1 MAPQAFGRRMTPMSD
16 LDAIPETALRW
27 VEGGTPAALATVI
40 ETWGS
45 APRQPGAQLA
55 ISADGALAGSV
66 SGGCVESAVAAE
78 AFEAMEQGDCRLL
91 EFGVSDDDAFAV
103 GLACGGTI
111 RIFVEPVGIGE
122 GLPLPTLRALVE
134 ARAERARTVLAT
146 DLETKERR
154 LLALCDEDALT
165 DAARRTADGDKSGF
179 ADVAGQRWFLSVHN
193 PPLRMAIIG
202 AAHIAQ
208 PLSRMAQMTGFD
220 VTVIDPR
227 ESFSSEA
234 RFPDIALSRDWP
246 DAALSAFGPDTR
258 SAVVCLSHD
267 PKIDDP
273 GLHVA
278 LRSQAFY
285 VGALGSTRTSAKRA
299 VRLEEAGFTAA
310 QIGRID
316 APIGLDI
323 GAKSPAEIAVSIMA
337 RVVEALRRPETR
349 P

>member
-1 MAPQAFGRRMTPMSD
+1 MT
-16 LDAIPETALRW
+16 DAIPETALRW
-27 VEGGTPAALATVI
+27 VESGTPAALATVI

-55 ISADGALAGSV
+55 ISAAGELAGSV

-111 RIFVEPVGIGE
+111 RVFVEPVGTGE
-122 GLPLPTLRALVE
+122 GLPLPTLRALIE

-146 DLETKERR
+146 NLETRERR
-154 LLALCDEDALT
+154 LLALCDDDALT
-165 DAARRTADGDKSGF
+165 EAARIAADGDKSGF
-179 ADVAGQRWFLSVHN
+179 AEIEGRRWFLAVHN

-208 PLSRMAQMTGFD
+208 PLSKMAAMTGFD

-227 ESFSSEA
+227 DSFSSEA
-234 RFPDIALSRDWP
+234 RFPGMALSRDWP
-246 DAALSAFGPDTR
+246 DAALTAFAPDTR
-258 SAVVCLSHD
+258 SAIVCLSHD

-285 VGALGSTRTSAKRA
+285 IGALGSKRTSAKRA
-299 VRLEEAGFTAA
+299 GRLTEAGFGAA
-310 QIGRID
+310 RIARID

-323 GAKSPAEIAVSIMA
+323 GAKSPAEIAVSVMGRI
-337 RVVEALRRPETR
+337 VEALRRPHTR

>member
-1 MAPQAFGRRMTPMSD
+1 MTDP
-16 LDAIPETALRW
+16 DAIPETALRW
-27 VEGGTPAALATVI
+27 AESGTPAALATVI

-55 ISADGALAGSV
+55 ISAGGDLAGSV

-78 AFEAMEQGDCRLL
+78 AFEAMEEGTCRLL

-111 RIFVEPVGIGE
+111 RVFVEPVGIGE
-122 GLPLPTLRALVE
+122 GVPLATLRALVE

-146 DLETKERR
+146 DLETRERR
-154 LLALCDEDALT
+154 ILALCDDDALT
-165 DAARRTADGDKSGF
+165 DAARLAADGDRSGF
-179 ADVAGQRWFLSVHN
+179 AEVEGRRWFLSVHN
-193 PPLRMAIIG
+193 PPLRMAIVG

-208 PLSRMAQMTGFD
+208 PLSRMAAMTGFD

-234 RFPDIALSRDWP
+234 RFPGMALSRDWP
-246 DAALSAFGPDTR
+246 DAAMGDFAPDTR

-285 VGALGSTRTSAKRA
+285 IGALGSKRTSAKRA
-299 VRLEEAGFTAA
+299 DRLTETGFTGE
-310 QIGRID
+310 QIARID
-316 APIGLDI
+316 APVGLDI

-337 RVVEALRRPETR
+337 RIVESLRRPETR
-349 P
+349 A

>member
-1 MAPQAFGRRMTPMSD
+1 MTD
-16 LDAIPETALRW
+16 HDAIPETALRW
-27 VEGGTPAALATVI
+27 VEAGTPAALATVI

-45 APRQPGAQLA
+45 APRQPGALLA
-55 ISADGALAGSV
+55 ISANGDLVGSV

-78 AFEAMEQGDCRLL
+78 AFEVMEEGDCRLL

-103 GLACGGTI
+103 GLACGG
-111 RIFVEPVGIGE
+111 RIQVFVEPVGTGE
-122 GLPLPTLRALVE
+122 GVPLPTLRALVE
-134 ARAERARTVLAT
+134 ARTQRARTVLAT

-165 DAARRTADGDKSGF
+165 DAARIAADGDRSGF
-179 ADVAGQRWFLSVHN
+179 AEVDGQRWFLGVHN

-208 PLSRMAQMTGFD
+208 PLSRMAAMTGFD

-227 ESFSSEA
+227 ESFSSDA
-234 RFPDIALSRDWP
+234 RFPDMTLSRDWP
-246 DAALSAFGPDTR
+246 DAALGAFGPDTR

-285 VGALGSTRTSAKRA
+285 VGALGSKRTGAKRA
-299 VRLEEAGFTAA
+299 ERLSEAGFSDA
-310 QIGRID
+310 QIARID

-323 GAKSPAEIAVSIMA
+323 GAKSPAEIAVAVMA

-349 P
+349 

>member
-1 MAPQAFGRRMTPMSD
+1 MID
-16 LDAIPETALRW
+16 HDAIPETALQW
-27 VEGGTPAALATVI
+27 VESGTPAALATVI

-45 APRQPGAQLA
+45 APRQPGALLA
-55 ISADGALAGSV
+55 ISAKGELVGSV

-78 AFEAMEQGDCRLL
+78 AFEAMEEGDCRLL

-103 GLACGGTI
+103 GLACGG
-111 RIFVEPVGIGE
+111 RIQVFVEPVGTGE
-122 GLPLPTLRALVE
+122 GVPLAILRALVE

-146 DLETKERR
+146 DLETRERR
-154 LLALCDEDALT
+154 LLALCDDDPLT
-165 DAARRTADGDKSGF
+165 EAARGAADADRSGF
-179 ADVAGQRWFLSVHN
+179 AEIEGRRWFLAVHN

-208 PLSRMAQMTGFD
+208 PLSRMAMMTGFD

-227 ESFSSEA
+227 ESFSSEV
-234 RFPDIALSRDWP
+234 RFPDMALSRDWP
-246 DAALSAFGPDTR
+246 DVALNTFGPDTR

-285 VGALGSTRTSAKRA
+285 VGALGSRRTAAKRA
-299 VRLEEAGFTAA
+299 DRLAEAGFTPEKIA
-310 QIGRID
+310 RID

-323 GAKSPAEIAVSIMA
+323 GAKSPAEIAVAVMA
-337 RVVEALRRPETR
+337 RVVEALRKPETR
-349 P
+349 

>member
-1 MAPQAFGRRMTPMSD
+1 MTD
-16 LDAIPETALRW
+16 HDAIPETALHW
-27 VEGGTPAALATVI
+27 VESGRPAALATVI

-55 ISADGALAGSV
+55 ISAEGDLVGSV

-78 AFEAMEQGDCRLL
+78 AFEAMEEGDCRLL

-111 RIFVEPVGIGE
+111 RVLVEPIGIGE
-122 GLPLPTLRALVE
+122 GMPLPILRALIE
-134 ARAERARTVLAT
+134 ARSERARTVLAI

-154 LLALCDEDALT
+154 LLALCDDDPLT
-165 DAARRTADGDKSGF
+165 DAARIAADGDRSGF
-179 ADVAGQRWFLSVHN
+179 AEIEGRRWFLSVHN

-208 PLSRMAQMTGFD
+208 PLSRMAMMTGFD

-227 ESFSSEA
+227 ESFSSQA
-234 RFPDIALSRDWP
+234 RFPDMALSRDWP
-246 DAALSAFGPDTR
+246 DAALTAFAPDPR

-285 VGALGSTRTSAKRA
+285 IGALGSTRTSAKRKD
-299 VRLEEAGFTAA
+299 RLTDAGFTVG
-310 QIGRID
+310 QIARID

-337 RVVEALRRPETR
+337 RIVEALRNPQTR

>member
-1 MAPQAFGRRMTPMSD
+1 MTD
-16 LDAIPETALRW
+16 HDAIPEAALRW
-27 VEGGTPAALATVI
+27 VEDGTPAALATVI

-45 APRQPGAQLA
+45 APRQPGAMLA
-55 ISADGALAGSV
+55 ISAGGELVGSV

-78 AFEAMEQGDCRLL
+78 ALEAMEEGDCRLL

-103 GLACGGTI
+103 GLACGG
-111 RIFVEPVGIGE
+111 RIQVFVEPVGTGE
-122 GLPLPTLRALVE
+122 GIPLPTLRALVE

-154 LLALCDEDALT
+154 LLALCDQDALT
-165 DAARRTADGDKSGF
+165 DAARIAADGDRSGF
-179 ADVAGQRWFLSVHN
+179 AEVGGQRWFLAVHN

-208 PLSRMAQMTGFD
+208 PLSRMAAMTGFD

-227 ESFSSEA
+227 ESFSSET
-234 RFPDIALSRDWP
+234 RFPDMTVSREWP
-246 DAALSAFGPDTR
+246 DAALTTFGPDTR

-285 VGALGSTRTSAKRA
+285 VGALGSRRTGAKRA
-299 VRLEEAGFTAA
+299 ERLASDGFSDA
-310 QIGRID
+310 QISRID
-316 APIGLDI
+316 APVGLDI
-323 GAKSPAEIAVSIMA
+323 GAKSPAEIAVAVMA

-349 P
+349 

>member
-1 MAPQAFGRRMTPMSD
+1 MTDP
-16 LDAIPETALRW
+16 DAILETALRW
-27 VEGGTPAALATVI
+27 TESGQPAALATVI

-55 ISADGALAGSV
+55 ISAGGELVGSV

-78 AFEAMEQGDCRLL
+78 AFEAMEAGDCRVL

-122 GLPLPTLRALVE
+122 GLPLATLRALVA
-134 ARAERARTVLAT
+134 AREERARTVLAT

-154 LLALCDEDALT
+154 LLALCDDDALT
-165 DAARRTADGDKSGF
+165 DAARRAADGDKSGY
-179 ADVAGQRWFLSVHN
+179 AEVEGRTWFLSVHN

-208 PLSRMAQMTGFD
+208 PLSRMAAMTGFD

-234 RFPDIALSRDWP
+234 RFPGMALSRDWP
-246 DAALSAFGPDTR
+246 DAALSAFVPDPR
-258 SAVVCLSHD
+258 CAIVCLSHD

-285 VGALGSTRTSAKRA
+285 IGALGSTRTGAKRA
-299 VRLEEAGFTAA
+299 DRLTEAGFTPE
-310 QIGRID
+310 QIARID

-323 GAKSPAEIAVSIMA
+323 GAKSPAEIAVSVMA

>member
-1 MAPQAFGRRMTPMSD
+1 MTDP
-16 LDAIPETALRW
+16 DAIPETALAW
-27 VEGGTPAALATVI
+27 AEGGTPAALATVI

-45 APRQPGAQLA
+45 APRQPGALLA
-55 ISADGALAGSV
+55 ISAQGELAGSV

-78 AFEAMEQGDCRLL
+78 AFEAMEDGTCRLL
-91 EFGVSDDDAFAV
+91 EYGVSDDDAFAV

-111 RIFVEPVGIGE
+111 RVFVEPVGRGE
-122 GLPLPTLRALVE
+122 GLPLATLRALAE
-134 ARAERARTVLAT
+134 ARRERARAVLAT

-154 LLALCDEDALT
+154 LLALCDGDALT
-165 DAARRTADGDKSGF
+165 AAARAAADADRSGF
-179 ADVAGQRWFLSVHN
+179 AEAEGRRWFLSVHN

-208 PLSRMAQMTGFD
+208 PLSRMAAMTGFD

-234 RFPDIALSRDWP
+234 RFPGITLSREWP
-246 DAALSAFGPDTR
+246 DAALTGFAPDTR

-278 LRSQAFY
+278 LRSPAFY
-285 VGALGSTRTSAKRA
+285 VGALGSTRTGAKRA
-299 VRLEEAGFTAA
+299 DRLAGAGFSPEDVA
-310 QIGRID
+310 RID
-316 APIGLDI
+316 SPIGLDI
-323 GAKSPAEIAVSIMA
+323 GAKSPAEIAVAVMA
-337 RVVEALRRPETR
+337 RIVEALRRPGTR
-349 P
+349 

>member
-1 MAPQAFGRRMTPMSD
+1 MTD
-16 LDAIPETALRW
+16 YDAIPETALAW
-27 VEGGTPAALATVI
+27 VESGTPAALATVI

-55 ISADGALAGSV
+55 ISADGQLVGSV

-78 AFEAMEQGDCRLL
+78 AFEAMEEGDCRLL

-111 RIFVEPVGIGE
+111 RIFVEPVGKGE
-122 GLPLPTLRALVE
+122 GVPVATLRALTE
-134 ARAERARTVLAT
+134 ARKERARTVLAI

-154 LLALCDEDALT
+154 ILALCDSDPLT
-165 DAARRTADGDKSGF
+165 DAARIAADADRSGF
-179 ADVAGQRWFLSVHN
+179 AEEGGRRWFLAVHN

-227 ESFSSEA
+227 DSFSSEA
-234 RFPDIALSRDWP
+234 RFPGMALSRDWP
-246 DAALSAFGPDTR
+246 DEALTAFAPDPR
-258 SAVVCLSHD
+258 CAVVCLSHD

-273 GLHVA
+273 ALRVA
-278 LRSQAFY
+278 LASQAFY
-285 VGALGSTRTSAKRA
+285 VGALGSKRTSAKREI
-299 VRLEEAGFTAA
+299 RLTQAGFALA
-310 QIGRID
+310 QLDRID

-323 GAKSPAEIAVSIMA
+323 GAKSPAEIAVSVMA
-337 RVVEALRRPETR
+337 RIVEALRKPETR

>member
-1 MAPQAFGRRMTPMSD
+1 MID
-16 LDAIPETALRW
+16 HDAIPETALRW
-27 VEGGTPAALATVI
+27 VDGGMPAALATVI

-45 APRQPGAQLA
+45 APRQPGALLA
-55 ISADGALAGSV
+55 ISAQGDLVGSV

-78 AFEAMEQGDCRLL
+78 AFEAMEAGDCRLL

-103 GLACGGTI
+103 GLACGG
-111 RIFVEPVGIGE
+111 RIQVFVEPVGTGE
-122 GLPLPTLRALVE
+122 GIPLPILRALVE

-146 DLETKERR
+146 DLETRERR
-154 LLALCDEDALT
+154 LLALCDDDALT
-165 DAARRTADGDKSGF
+165 QAARVAADGDRSGF
-179 ADVAGQRWFLSVHN
+179 TEADGRRWFLAVHN

-208 PLSRMAQMTGFD
+208 PLSRMAAMTGFD
-220 VTVIDPR
+220 VTIIDPR
-227 ESFSSEA
+227 DSFSSAA
-234 RFPDIALSRDWP
+234 RFPDMALSREWP
-246 DAALSAFGPDTR
+246 DAALTAFAPDTR

-285 VGALGSTRTSAKRA
+285 VGALGSRRTGAKRA
-299 VRLEEAGFTAA
+299 ERLAGAGFSEA

-316 APIGLDI
+316 APVGLDI
-323 GAKSPAEIAVSIMA
+323 GAKSPAEIAVAVMA

-349 P
+349 

>member
-1 MAPQAFGRRMTPMSD
+1 MTHD
-16 LDAIPETALRW
+16 DIPETVLGW
-27 VEGGTPAALATVI
+27 IGEGRTAAIATVV

-45 APRQPGAQLA
+45 APRQAGAQLG

-78 AFEAMEQGDCRLL
+78 AFEAMEDGTCRLL

-103 GLACGGTI
+103 GLPCGGNI
-111 RIFVEPVGIGE
+111 RVFVEPVDKGE
-122 GLPLPTLRALVE
+122 GLPLGTLRALVE
-134 ARAERARTVLAT
+134 ARKDRARTVLAT
-146 DLETKERR
+146 DFETKERR
-154 LLALCDEDALT
+154 ILALCDTDELT
-165 DAARRTADGDKSGF
+165 VAARKAADGDRSGMVE
-179 ADVAGQRWFLSVHN
+179 VAGRSWFLAVHN

-208 PLSRMAQMTGFD
+208 PLSQMAVMSGFD

-234 RFPDIALSRDWP
+234 RFPGVSISRDWP
-246 DAALSAFGPDTR
+246 DEALLAHGLDPR
-258 SAVVCLSHD
+258 VAVVCLSHD

-273 GLHVA
+273 A
-278 LRSQAFY
+278 LREALASEAFY
-285 VGALGSTRTSAKRA
+285 VGALGSKRTSAKRQE
-299 VRLEEAGFTAA
+299 RLSGAGFSAA
-310 QIGRID
+310 ALARID

-323 GAKSPAEIAVSIMA
+323 GAKTPAEIAVSVMG
-337 RVVEALRRPETR
+337 RVVERLRKPETR

>member
-1 MAPQAFGRRMTPMSD
+1 MID
-16 LDAIPETALRW
+16 HDAIPETALRW
-27 VEGGTPAALATVI
+27 VEAGTPAALATVI

-55 ISADGALAGSV
+55 ISATGDLVGSV

-78 AFEAMEQGDCRLL
+78 AFEAMEEGDCRLL

-103 GLACGGTI
+103 GLACGG
-111 RIFVEPVGIGE
+111 RIQVFVEPVGTGE
-122 GLPLPTLRALVE
+122 GLALPTLRALVE
-134 ARAERARTVLAT
+134 ARMERARTVLAT

-154 LLALCDEDALT
+154 LLALCDDDALS
-165 DAARRTADGDKSGF
+165 DAARIAADGDRSGF
-179 ADVAGQRWFLSVHN
+179 VEVDGRRWFLGVHN

-208 PLSRMAQMTGFD
+208 PLSRMAAMTGFD

-234 RFPDIALSRDWP
+234 RFPDMTLSRDWP
-246 DAALSAFGPDTR
+246 DAALGAFGPDTR

-285 VGALGSTRTSAKRA
+285 IGALGSKRTGAKRA
-299 VRLEEAGFTAA
+299 DRLAQAGFGAS
-310 QIGRID
+310 QIARID
-316 APIGLDI
+316 GPIGLDI
-323 GAKSPAEIAVSIMA
+323 GAKSPAEIAVAVMA
-337 RVVEALRRPETR
+337 RIVEALRKPETR
-349 P
+349 

>member
-1 MAPQAFGRRMTPMSD
+1 MTDP
-16 LDAIPETALRW
+16 DAIPEAALAWATA
-27 VEGGTPAALATVI
+27 GTPAALATVI

-55 ISADGALAGSV
+55 ISAAGDLVGSV

-78 AFEAMEQGDCRLL
+78 AFEAMEEGDCRLL

-111 RIFVEPVGIGE
+111 RVFVEPVGIGE
-122 GLPLPTLRALVE
+122 GIPLPTLRALVE
-134 ARAERARTVLAT
+134 ARAERARIVLAT
-146 DLETKERR
+146 DLETRERR
-154 LLALCDEDALT
+154 LLALCDDDPLT
-165 DAARRTADGDKSGF
+165 DAARLAADGDRSGY
-179 ADVAGQRWFLSVHN
+179 AEVEGRRWFLGVHN

-208 PLSRMAQMTGFD
+208 PLGRMAAMTGFD

-227 ESFSSEA
+227 ESFSTEA
-234 RFPDIALSRDWP
+234 RFPGMALSRDWP
-246 DAALSAFGPDTR
+246 DAAMTAFGPDTR

-285 VGALGSTRTSAKRA
+285 IGALGSKRTSAKRA
-299 VRLEEAGFTAA
+299 ERLTEAGFTAA
-310 QIGRID
+310 QIARID

-337 RVVEALRRPETR
+337 RLVEALRRPDTR

>member
-1 MAPQAFGRRMTPMSD
+1 MTDP
-16 LDAIPETALRW
+16 DAIPETALRW
-27 VEGGTPAALATVI
+27 VESAAALATVI

-55 ISADGALAGSV
+55 ISAAGELAGSV

-111 RIFVEPVGIGE
+111 RVFVEPVGTGE
-122 GLPLPTLRALVE
+122 GLPLPTLRALIE

-146 DLETKERR
+146 DLETRERR
-154 LLALCDEDALT
+154 LLALCDDDALT
-165 DAARRTADGDKSGF
+165 EAARIAADGDKSGF
-179 ADVAGQRWFLSVHN
+179 AEIEGRRWFLAVHN

-208 PLSRMAQMTGFD
+208 PLSKMAAMTGFD

-227 ESFSSEA
+227 DSFSSEA
-234 RFPDIALSRDWP
+234 RFPGMALSRDWP
-246 DAALSAFGPDTR
+246 DAALTAFAPDTR
-258 SAVVCLSHD
+258 SAIVCLSHD

-285 VGALGSTRTSAKRA
+285 IGALGSKRTSAKRA
-299 VRLEEAGFTAA
+299 GRLTEAGFGAA
-310 QIGRID
+310 RIARID

-323 GAKSPAEIAVSIMA
+323 GAKSPAEIAVSVMGRI
-337 RVVEALRRPETR
+337 VEALRRPHTR